1 MASSREYLES
11 ILGQLSGLEEI
22 THRAM
27 MGEYILYYRGRVI
40 GGIYDDR
47 LLVKPVPAAVSRMPE
62 APRELPY
69 EGARPMLLVGNVDDR
84 EFLTELIG
92 AMYEEL
98 PAPKPKKR
106 RQALQEREK

>member
-1 MASSREYLES
+1 MASSREYLEF

-62 APRELPY
+62 AELPY
-69 EGARPMLLVGNVDDR
+69 EGARPMLFVGDVDDR
-84 EFLTELIG
+84 EFLAELIG